1 SYAEASQTA
10 AQTAQVS
17 AAYVRKERGRI
28 ELVTRDGD
36 VVRIGYRARE
46 SERVNVAGVQD
57 THGSAVSARIVTDQ
71 SARLSVS
78 VRGALDADELAAIE
92 AFLGRIDALA
102 TQFYDGDAEA
112 AFAAAAAL
120 QVDPQEI
127 VRYSVKLSVRERY
140 AMGAQ

>member
-1 SYAEASQTA
+1 
-10 AQTAQVS
+10 
-17 AAYVRKERGRI
+17 
-28 ELVTRDGD
+28 
-36 VVRIGYRARE
+36 
-46 SERVNVAGVQD
+46 GVQD
-57 THGSAVSARIVTDQ
+57 THGSAVSTRIVTDQ

-92 AFLGRIDALA
+92 AFLGGIDALA

-140 AMGAQ
+140 AMGAQMPAAPVSYEPLPATPAAVPLAPVAAPSNAATAGAPSTVDRKSVV